1 MGVSDMRQ
9 QLQGMQLMQQ
19 RDGSGGGGN
28 GQQAESAAGAVV
40 SESGVV
46 GAASKRA
53 SPAEEVSTDPLLT
66 VDIVLDH
73 PGFCKKLRE
82 DIRHT

>member
-1 MGVSDMRQ
+1 MHGPKAGAGGVGGTVAAPGSSMGVSDMRQ

-19 RDGSGGGGN
+19 RDGSGGGS

-53 SPAEEVSTDPLLT
+53 SPAEEVSS
-66 VDIVLDH
+66 
-73 PGFCKKLRE
+73 C
-82 DIRHT
+82 